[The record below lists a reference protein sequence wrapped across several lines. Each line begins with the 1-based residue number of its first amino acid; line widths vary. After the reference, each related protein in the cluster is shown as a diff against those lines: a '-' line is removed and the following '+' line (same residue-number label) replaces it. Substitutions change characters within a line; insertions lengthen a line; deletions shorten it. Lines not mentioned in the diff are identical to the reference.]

1 MLSGKANTS
10 APTKLRQTVK
20 GKQLKFFDA
29 QGVDELVSISLQLA
43 QELWVVKERLA
54 TLEAAAAKKGVI
66 LADEVE
72 GLAFTPE
79 QRATLDAE
87 RKIFIDRI
95 FFTLRE
101 QADALDYVLPEGERG
116 PRLR

>member
-1 MLSGKANTS
+1 MLSGKAKTS

-54 TLEAAAAKKGVI
+54 TVEAAAAKKGVV

-72 GLAFTPE
+72 GFAFTAE
-79 QRATLDAE
+79 QRAALEAE
-87 RKIFIDRI
+87 KKAFIDRV
-95 FFTLRE
+95 FFTLR
-101 QADALDYVLPEGERG
+101 
-116 PRLR
+116 